1 MRIRN
6 ISKKMV
12 SLALTIAIIGT
23 GSGIS
28 GTNEIQIKKG
38 DGLFVRNCIKH
49 P

>member
-23 GSGIS
+23 GSGI
-28 GTNEIQIKKG
+28 NALMMARIHKKQ
-38 DGLFVRNCIKH
+38 LITK
-49 P
+49 